1 MSASDL
7 DEFLVH
13 TVTVETWQGTTATGV
28 EQYAAAVTIPCY
40 LESARKL
47 VAVGDGEHVRFA
59 TTLYAHPQH
68 GPVFQPRS
76 RVHIDDHPTPG
87 RVVEV
92 NVNTLTA
99 DFPEHVEVHIE

>member
-13 TVTVETWQGTTATGV
+13 TVTVETFLGTTATGV
-28 EQYAAAVTIPCY
+28 ETYAAAVTVPCY
-40 LESARKL
+40 LEGASKL
-47 VAVGDGEHVRFA
+47 VAEGDGEHVRFVS
-59 TTLYAHPQH
+59 TLYAHPQY
-68 GPVFQPRS
+68 GPTFPPRS
-76 RVHIDDHPTPG
+76 RVTLDGRPG
-87 RVVEV
+87 RVIEV